1 MYEVDEE
8 PFAEGSPAGILH
20 ARVTTALVDRL
31 AAKCELPV
39 SKDAFRK
46 QLFFSLVHYGFGE
59 MKERYPP
66 KKIFRRQ
73 LEAVQRTA
81 GDFVSAL
88 GNLNEAS
95 LVDVQDWIEEDE
107 FLEWMA
113 HNPEAEEDP
122 ETNILKIDS
131 LKLHIL
137 EIRKWS
143 QIELNKLNQ
152 EISDADKF
160 LGPKLDQLIMRLA
173 AVFERYN
180 DRSAKSS
187 CYYSAASDGYNGV
200 FYEFVLEFLDD
211 CTTDSYF
218 SHGALWKRIVRVL
231 SKDIQ
236 VKPMT

>member
-95 LVDVQDWIEEDE
+95 LVDVQDWLEEDE

-122 ETNILKIDS
+122 ETNILKN
-131 LKLHIL
+131 
-137 EIRKWS
+137 
-143 QIELNKLNQ
+143 ELCKQ
-152 EISDADKF
+152 
-160 LGPKLDQLIMRLA
+160 
-173 AVFERYN
+173 
-180 DRSAKSS
+180 
-187 CYYSAASDGYNGV
+187 
-200 FYEFVLEFLDD
+200 
-211 CTTDSYF
+211 
-218 SHGALWKRIVRVL
+218 
-231 SKDIQ
+231 
-236 VKPMT
+236 

>member
-1 MYEVDEE
+1 MDKVDAE
-8 PFAEGSPAGILH
+8 PFVDGSPAGDLF
-20 ARVTTALVDRL
+20 ACVTTVLVDRL

-39 SKDAFRK
+39 SKGAFRK
-46 QLFFSLVHYGFGE
+46 QLVFSLVHYGFVE

-88 GNLNEAS
+88 NSLNENS
-95 LVDVQDWIEEDE
+95 LVDVQDWLEEDE

-113 HNPEAEEDP
+113 HDPEAEEDP
-122 ETNILKIDS
+122 VPNIIKIDD
-131 LKLHIL
+131 LKFHIL
-137 EIRKWS
+137 EMSKWS

-160 LGPKLDQLIMRLA
+160 LGPKLDQLIMILA

-180 DRSAKSS
+180 VRSAKSS
-187 CYYSAASDGYNGV
+187 CYYSAASDGYSGV
-200 FYEFVLEFLDD
+200 FYEFVLEFLDA
-211 CTTDSYF
+211 CTTGSYF
-218 SHGALWKRIVRVL
+218 SHGALGKRSVRVL
-231 SKDIQ
+231 SKDI
-236 VKPMT
+236 